1 MTNKKTHVP
10 DVLEDVMASEF
21 VSSIELA
28 EDAGVL
34 FDMFFT
40 VNEALAESRKHAIS
54 DWQQT
59 AEEAQATSDLMA
71 VATNHMFRR
80 AGHNLQLLN
89 KCQQA
94 FWEEQQRQQAIH
106 ARLLES
112 LTDFMRGEPRTP
124 VAP

>member
-40 VNEALAESRKHAIS
+40 VNEALAESRKQAIS

-59 AEEAQATSDLMA
+59 AEEA
-71 VATNHMFRR
+71 
-80 AGHNLQLLN
+80 
-89 KCQQA
+89 
-94 FWEEQQRQQAIH
+94 
-106 ARLLES
+106 
-112 LTDFMRGEPRTP
+112 
-124 VAP
+124 